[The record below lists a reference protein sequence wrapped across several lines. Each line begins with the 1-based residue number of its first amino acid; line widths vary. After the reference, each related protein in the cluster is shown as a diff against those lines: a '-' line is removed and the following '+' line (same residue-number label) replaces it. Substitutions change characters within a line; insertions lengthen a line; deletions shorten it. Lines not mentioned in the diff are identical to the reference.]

1 MRSGGGEPQGQVA
14 RKSFEVAVAV
24 QQLDVIPHGDR
35 GDEAVGQRSDRLT
48 RTAAPPVRVSGLLEL
63 GESADRQET
72 GSGEQAPQPRKVNLV
87 AGPGETLHDDWFRG
101 CQLLLA
107 GDQRV
112 QPVIRG
118 TAGGAEVIDPG

>member
-35 GDEAVGQRSDRLT
+35 G
-48 RTAAPPVRVSGLLEL
+48 LLEV
-63 GESADRQET
+63 GESADGGET
-72 GSGEQAPQPRKVNLV
+72 GSGEQAPQPQKVNLV
-87 AGPGETLHDDWFRG
+87 ASPGENLHDDWFRG

-118 TAGGAEVIDPG
+118 TAGGAEVLDPG